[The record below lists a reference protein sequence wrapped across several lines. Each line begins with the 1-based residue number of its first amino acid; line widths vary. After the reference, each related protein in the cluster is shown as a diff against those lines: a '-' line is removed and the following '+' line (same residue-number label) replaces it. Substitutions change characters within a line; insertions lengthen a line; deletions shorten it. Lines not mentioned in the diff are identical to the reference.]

1 MSGADAISDIIL
13 ANPPR
18 NRWLRVALRMAEMIR
33 VGTLTVV
40 LPDGRTQRVVRTPH
54 PAATVVIKDPRAA
67 KRLILGG
74 SLGLAEAY
82 VDGLWDSPSIRDVMT
97 LAAENEA
104 QWVQILNGRPWIRF
118 ISRLAHRLRP
128 NTRQGA
134 RRNIVE
140 HYDLGND
147 FYAAW
152 LDPSMAYSAAMFDQ
166 AGEELKAAQTR
177 KMHRLCT
184 MLGLQPGMRVL
195 EIGCGWGGFAEI
207 AARDY
212 GCHVVGVTLSPSQ
225 LDYAKARIAA
235 AGLAD
240 RVEFRLQDYRDTTG
254 TFDRIAS
261 IEMFEAV
268 GRQYW
273 PAYFDA
279 LRDRLAPG
287 GLAGLQIITISDAL
301 FDDYQSHADFI
312 QRHIFPGGMLPSP
325 RQLQLQ
331 YARAGLTERA
341 SHWFGQDYGE
351 TLQRWNAAFQSAW
364 PDIQRSTR
372 LQQRPCD
379 ARFKRLWEYYLAYCE
394 TGFRAG
400 WTDVGQILLAA
411 A

>member
-1 MSGADAISDIIL
+1 MSGADAISEVLL
-13 ANPPR
+13 ADPPR

-40 LPDGRTQRVVRTPH
+40 LPDGRTQRVVRTAH
-54 PAATVVIKDPRAA
+54 PAATVVIKDARAA

-82 VDGLWDSPSIRDVMT
+82 VDGLWESPSIRDVMT

-104 QWVQILNGRPWIRF
+104 QWVQILNGRPWMRF

-134 RRNIVE
+134 RRNIIE

-152 LDPSMAYSAAMFDQ
+152 LDPSMAYSAALFDHP
-166 AGEELKAAQTR
+166 GEDLEAAQTR

-225 LDYAKARIAA
+225 LDYATARIAA

-268 GRQYW
+268 GQQYW

-325 RQLQLQ
+325 GQLQLQ

-341 SHWFGQDYGE
+341 SHWFGKDYAQ
-351 TLQRWNAAFQSAW
+351 TLQLWNAAFQSAW
-364 PDIQRSTR
+364 SDIQRSTR
-372 LQQRPCD
+372 LRQRPCD

>member
-1 MSGADAISDIIL
+1 MSGADAISEVLL

-40 LPDGRTQRVVRTPH
+40 LPDGRTQRVVRTAH
-54 PAATVVIKDPRAA
+54 PAATVVIKDARAA

-82 VDGLWDSPSIRDVMT
+82 VDGLWESPSIRDVMT

-104 QWVQILNGRPWIRF
+104 QWVQILNGRPWMRF

-134 RRNIVE
+134 RRNIIE

-147 FYAAW
+147 FYTAW
-152 LDPSMAYSAAMFDQ
+152 LDPSMAYSAALFDHP
-166 AGEELKAAQTR
+166 GEDLEAAQTR

-225 LDYAKARIAA
+225 LDYATARIAA

-268 GRQYW
+268 GQQYW

-325 RQLQLQ
+325 GQLQLQ

-341 SHWFGQDYGE
+341 SHWFGQDYAQ
-351 TLQRWNAAFQSAW
+351 TLQLWNAAFQSAW
-364 PDIQRSTR
+364 SDIQRSTR
-372 LQQRPCD
+372 LRQRPCD